1 MRKTIFGFA
10 AVCLCGA
17 AEAQSS
23 VTLYG
28 VIDTNVEYVNKVGE
42 VPRSTNNFNSGQGQR
57 VFRENAGGYSGSRW
71 GLRGT
76 EDLGGGLKSVFVLEG
91 GFNSDTG
98 TMQQGG
104 RLFGRQA
111 FVGLGSQMGQITVGR
126 QYHSLFSTIANF
138 IPARYATQYEPI
150 ALIVGPNF
158 REDNT
163 VKYTGAFGPLTAI
176 AHWSFGVGTSLPQ
189 VSPTIP
195 PAGGTGEVPGQFR
208 RDTGYGAGLNYVIGP
223 VGLGIGYDQWNPT
236 IGTSNGT
243 FKKAAVMAN
252 YAFNSKAKVMG
263 GYRWGQNKAPDG
275 TLLLRDDFYWIGGQ
289 YQATANIDLTLEY
302 NYQNVKSIGGNS
314 HFANPWQIALIAD
327 YRISK
332 RTDIY
337 LTTAYSKNAG
347 LTLDS
352 AANSYAS
359 SLALGNSYTLAAGQ
373 SSMFGAAVGVRH
385 VF

>member
-1 MRKTIFGFA
+1 MRKTIFGIA
-10 AVCLCGA
+10 AVCACGA

-28 VIDTNVEYVNKVGE
+28 VIDTNIEYVNKVGV
-42 VPRSTNNFNSGQGQR
+42 VPRSTNNFNSGQGQKA
-57 VFRENAGGYSGSRW
+57 FRENAGGYSGSRW

-111 FVGLGSQMGQITVGR
+111 FVGLGSRMGQITVGR

-138 IPARYATQYEPI
+138 VPARFATQYEP
-150 ALIVGPNF
+150 ATLIVGPNF

-189 VSPTIP
+189 IAPTIP
-195 PAGGTGEVPGQFR
+195 AAGGNGEVPGQFR
-208 RDTGYGAGLNYVIGP
+208 RDTGYGAGLTYVIGP

-236 IGTSNGT
+236 IGTGNGT

-252 YAFNSKAKVMG
+252 YAINSTARVMG

-289 YQATANIDLTLEY
+289 YQATANIDFTLEY
-302 NYQNVKSIGGNS
+302 NYQNVKSIGGSSNS
-314 HFANPWQIALIAD
+314 ANPWQIALIAD

-352 AANSYAS
+352 AANNYAT
-359 SLALGNSYTLAAGQ
+359 SLALGNSYTLANGQ
-373 SSMFGAAVGVRH
+373 TSMFGAAVGIRH